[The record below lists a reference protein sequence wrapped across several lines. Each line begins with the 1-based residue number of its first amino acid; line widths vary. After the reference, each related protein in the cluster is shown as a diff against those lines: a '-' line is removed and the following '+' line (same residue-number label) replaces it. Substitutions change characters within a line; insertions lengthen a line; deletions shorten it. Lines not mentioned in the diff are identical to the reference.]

1 MPFTIS
7 SKLSRENQ
15 IKYIKCLYESYITM
29 VKEVERDKM
38 KGTPCSWKGKLQ
50 IVKMIYRTSIILIKI
65 QLTNLTERTLNFS

>member
-1 MPFTIS
+1 
-7 SKLSRENQ
+7 
-15 IKYIKCLYESYITM
+15 M

-38 KGTPCSWKGKLQ
+38 KGTPCSWKGKLH

>member
-1 MPFTIS
+1 MENKYIEQEISKTMPFTIS

-38 KGTPCSWKGKLQ
+38 KGTPMFMEWKTTYCENDLQ
-50 IVKMIYRTSIILIKI
+50 
-65 QLTNLTERTLNFS
+65 N